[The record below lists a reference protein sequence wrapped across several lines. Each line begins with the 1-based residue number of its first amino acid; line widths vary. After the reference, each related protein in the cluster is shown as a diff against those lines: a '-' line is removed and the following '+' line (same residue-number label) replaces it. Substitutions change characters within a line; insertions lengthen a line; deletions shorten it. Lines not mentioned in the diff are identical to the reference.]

1 MANFK
6 LDDPAFSTAMAR
18 AMVALLSG
26 ILFVRA
32 A

>member
-6 LDDPAFSTAMAR
+6 LDDPAFSTAIGPAI
-18 AMVALLSG
+18 VALLSG
-26 ILFVRA
+26 ILVVRA